1 MLKLR
6 KRFYE
11 VIPLIN
17 TVYTIGYSG
26 FEIKDFIQILKK
38 NKISVVIDVR
48 SSPYSQYYSD
58 YNKKNLEA
66 RLKTFNIHY
75 RNYALEFGARQE
87 KKEYYTEKGY
97 LDFELFS
104 KSKNF
109 LKGIEKLKN
118 AMNKNYRFILMCAEK
133 NPITCHR
140 AILVSRV
147 FFEQGYEIKH
157 ILSEQNIISQNE
169 IEEELLNKFFS
180 NRNQLS
186 LFGRQSTERELICE
200 AYKKQNAIIGY
211 FQEEEGEE

>member
-6 KRFYE
+6 KKFYE

-133 NPITCHR
+133 NPIRCHR
-140 AILVSRV
+140 AIL
-147 FFEQGYEIKH
+147 
-157 ILSEQNIISQNE
+157 
-169 IEEELLNKFFS
+169 
-180 NRNQLS
+180 
-186 LFGRQSTERELICE
+186 T
-200 AYKKQNAIIGY
+200 
-211 FQEEEGEE
+211 